1 MWENTKEE
9 AKNKNSKRKREQVE
23 KAEIGVMR
31 LEEHEEGGSKIV
43 FFLFSDKLTRIKLSV
58 IPHIS
63 SINYQELY

>member
-1 MWENTKEE
+1 M
-9 AKNKNSKRKREQVE
+9 E

-63 SINYQELY
+63 SINYQEHY

>member
-1 MWENTKEE
+1 M
-9 AKNKNSKRKREQVE
+9 E

-31 LEEHEEGGSKIV
+31 LEEHEGGSKIV

-63 SINYQELY
+63 SINYQEHY